1 MALSSE
7 RGTLKQARGP
17 RAYPVATAV
26 KTYKGGIAVLAAGY
40 VKPGVTATGLIAAGL
55 FIETVDNSAGAAGD
69 TRAHVEEGTFLL
81 DVSATDPV
89 TQADVGADVY
99 IVDDETIAKTSGT
112 NTRSIAGK
120 LVGVENGMAWV
131 KIGLGV

>member
-1 MALSSE
+1 MALTSE

-17 RAYPVATAV
+17 RAYPVAAAV
-26 KTYKGGIAVLAAGY
+26 KTYKGGIAVLASGY
-40 VKPGVTATGLIAAGL
+40 VKPGVTATGLLAAGM
-55 FIETVDNSAGAAGD
+55 FIDSVNNVAGAAGD
-69 TRAHVEEGTFLL
+69 ALAQVEEGTFLF
-81 DVSATDPV
+81 DVASADPV

-112 NTRSIAGK
+112 NTRSVAGK
-120 LVGVENGMAWV
+120 LIGVENGMAWV